1 MEHLKTSFK
10 ILLFVLLAIILIW
23 PCIAYVYDPKGET
36 AGWWLLTVIT
46 SLLSIVGWIMFGNPE
61 KEN

>member
-10 ILLFVLLAIILIW
+10 IVLFIMVSTVLIW
-23 PCIAYVYDPKGET
+23 PCIAYMYDPKGET
-36 AGWWLLTVIT
+36 AGWYLLTVVIT
-46 SLLSIVGWIMFGNPE
+46 ILSVLGWIMFGNPE